1 MRRKQPGDRPA
12 PRPLRTN
19 AHPNGLRCLRCLDRL
34 KISKA
39 NKLYHLTAKL
49 VRWAVQEGCLFCVEN
64 PQFSLFWQTTFIKD
78 VLHLMQLTTFQT
90 CKYGSTRPKR
100 TMSAFNGETSSHKH
114 EKWGLAAD
122 GAKFATL
129 ETTYPLKLAR
139 TIALQFVAVLQRL
152 GIQMLLETLSEI
164 SAGDN
169 AVLPAL
175 SAQTGLQL
183 WASKLLPLIPAYAAR
198 VALTGFPPDLP
209 PVELNQKLATPTAV
223 ATTDAP
229 TLLPKA
235 PNYSRWF
242 LPCCPRGVA
251 TCLQQGAWVSG
262 QQLAQDEIDRI
273 MLKCEVQ

>member
-1 MRRKQPGDRPA
+1 
-12 PRPLRTN
+12 
-19 AHPNGLRCLRCLDRL
+19 L

-90 CKYGSTRPKR
+90 CRYGSTRPKR
-100 TMSAFNGETSSHKH
+100 TMSAFNAEEIATINKMCEGETSSHKH

-122 GAKFATL
+122 GTKFATL
-129 ETTYPLKLAR
+129 ETTSPLKLPR

-152 GIQMLLETLSEI
+152 GIQMLLEILSEI

-183 WASKLLPLIPAYAAR
+183 WASKLLPLIPTNAAR

-242 LPCCPRGVA
+242 LPCCPRRVA

-273 MLKCEVQ
+273 MLKCEVR

>member
-1 MRRKQPGDRPA
+1 
-12 PRPLRTN
+12 
-19 AHPNGLRCLRCLDRL
+19 
-34 KISKA
+34 
-39 NKLYHLTAKL
+39 
-49 VRWAVQEGCLFCVEN
+49 
-64 PQFSLFWQTTFIKD
+64 
-78 VLHLMQLTTFQT
+78 
-90 CKYGSTRPKR
+90 
-100 TMSAFNGETSSHKH
+100 MSAFNAEEFATINKMCEGETSSHKH

-122 GAKFATL
+122 GTKFAIL

-175 SAQTGLQL
+175 RAQTGLQL
-183 WASKLLPLIPAYAAR
+183 WASKLLPLIPNTYAAR

-209 PVELNQKLATPTAV
+209 PVELNQKLATPTTV
-223 ATTDAP
+223 ATINAP

-242 LPCCPRGVA
+242 LPCCPRRVA
-251 TCLQQGAWVSG
+251 TCFLQGAWVSG
-262 QQLAQDEIDRI
+262 QQLAKDEIDRI
-273 MLKCEVQ
+273 MLKCEVP